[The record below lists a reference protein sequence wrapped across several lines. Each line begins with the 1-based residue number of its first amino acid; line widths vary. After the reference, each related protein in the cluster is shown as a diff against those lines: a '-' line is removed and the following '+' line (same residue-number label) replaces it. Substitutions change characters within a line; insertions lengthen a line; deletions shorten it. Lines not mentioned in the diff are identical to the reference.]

1 MVQLASLFTAGSY
14 VCLLYFLWLWVM
26 LACVT
31 LYTSHSVSGAMQLC
45 RGSWHASQQYFSNN
59 CEPMASPHLQVH
71 FFFFFSTGRSIPV
84 EKCSLKVIKSS
95 IYRTVPPETASV
107 FTTAV
112 KMQSE
117 NVTGGHICL
126 HWTHLQKLK
135 TLQSRSI
142 ARWKKCYP
150 RRLQLLYFEEHY
162 CTQVRSVKKDVMR
175 EDVRSHRCKL

>member
-71 FFFFFSTGRSIPV
+71 FFFFFLVPVDRSLWRNALWKWSNHPFIV
-84 EKCSLKVIKSS
+84 QCHLKLQVFLRLLWKCSPRTWPEVTFVCTEHIYKSWKHFSHAALPDGKNVILEDYSYYILRSTIVHKSD
-95 IYRTVPPETASV
+95 R
-107 FTTAV
+107 
-112 KMQSE
+112 
-117 NVTGGHICL
+117 
-126 HWTHLQKLK
+126 
-135 TLQSRSI
+135 
-142 ARWKKCYP
+142 
-150 RRLQLLYFEEHY
+150 
-162 CTQVRSVKKDVMR
+162 
-175 EDVRSHRCKL
+175 

>member
-1 MVQLASLFTAGSY
+1 MS
-14 VCLLYFLWLWVM
+14 
-26 LACVT
+26 
-31 LYTSHSVSGAMQLC
+31 LYTLVIQSVELC
-45 RGSWHASQQYFSNN
+45 SCVVVRDMHRNSISLTIVSQWLLHTSR
-59 CEPMASPHLQVH
+59 SI

>member
-71 FFFFFSTGRSIPV
+71 FFFFFFSTSRSIPV

-117 NVTGGHICL
+117 NVTVTFVCTEHIYKSWKHFSHTAL
-126 HWTHLQKLK
+126 LDGKNVILEDYSYYILRSTIVHKSDWQK
-135 TLQSRSI
+135 R
-142 ARWKKCYP
+142 CHE
-150 RRLQLLYFEEHY
+150 RRCAQA
-162 CTQVRSVKKDVMR
+162 QV
-175 EDVRSHRCKL
+175 

>member
-1 MVQLASLFTAGSY
+1 
-14 VCLLYFLWLWVM
+14 M
-26 LACVT
+26 LAFVT
-31 LYTSHSVSGAMQLC
+31 LYTSHSVSGAMQLG

-59 CEPMASPHLQVH
+59 CVPMASPHLQVH
-71 FFFFFSTGRSIPV
+71 FLFFSTGRSIPV

-95 IYRTVPPETASV
+95 TYHTVPPETASV

-117 NVTGGHICL
+117 NVTEGHICL

-150 RRLQLLYFEEHY
+150 RGLQLLYFEEHY
-162 CTQVRSVKKDVMR
+162 CTQVRSVKKKMSWEKMCAGTGV
-175 EDVRSHRCKL
+175 SCTSSS